1 MWRVFTLTKD
11 LFEAIRER
19 RSERHFKPDPVP
31 DDTVRRIVECGL
43 KAPSAGNMQP
53 WQILIVK
60 RPELKADLSKAA
72 FGQKFVE
79 DAPVVIVVLAD
90 PDRSASKYDN
100 RGSELYSIQ
109 DTAACVQNMLLAVV
123 GFGLG
128 ACWVGAFNEQAAA
141 EVLSLPGHLRPVAM
155 VPIGY
160 AKERPRPR
168 RPRQERPWD
177 EVVVVLE

>member
-1 MWRVFTLTKD
+1 MRRVIELTKD

-19 RSERHFKPDPVP
+19 RSERHFKSDPVH
-31 DDTVRRIVECGL
+31 DDIVRRIVECGL

-53 WQILIVK
+53 WQVVVVK
-60 RPELKADLSKAA
+60 RPELKASLSKAA

-79 DAPVVIVVLAD
+79 DAPVVIVVIAD
-90 PDRSASKYDN
+90 PGRSASKYGN

-128 ACWVGAFNEQAAA
+128 ACWVGAFDEDAAGQA
-141 EVLSLPGHLRPVAM
+141 LGLPGHLRPVAM
-155 VPIGY
+155 IPIGY
-160 AKERPRPR
+160 PKERPMPR
-168 RPRQERPWD
+168 RPRPERPWD
-177 EVVVVLE
+177 EVVTIID

>member
-1 MWRVFTLTKD
+1 MIALTKD
-11 LFEAIRER
+11 LFEAISQR
-19 RSERHFKPDPVP
+19 RSVRHFKPDPVP

-43 KAPSAGNMQP
+43 KAPSAGNIQP
-53 WQILIVK
+53 WQLLIVK
-60 RPELKADLSKAA
+60 NPELKADLAKAA

-79 DAPVVIVVLAD
+79 AAPVVVVVLAE
-90 PDRSASKYDN
+90 PERSAGKYGR
-100 RGSELYSIQ
+100 RGAELYSIQ

-128 ACWVGAFNEQAAA
+128 ACWVGAFDEQAAGEA
-141 EVLSLPGHLRPVAM
+141 LDLPDHMRPVAM

-160 AKERPRPR
+160 AEERPTPR

-177 EVVVVLE
+177 EVVTVIE